1 MPLVSILDE
10 LKKAQAGG
18 YAIPCFDTF
27 EMHGTQGIFD
37 AVEAKRAPV
46 MVGLY
51 TRMFDAPRNVGTP
64 NPRALTDYIRA
75 LAEEATVPVSII
87 LDHGASFEHCVMA
100 LNVGFTDVMYDGSRL
115 PFEENVATTKMV
127 VRAAHAVGAAVEAEL
142 GHVGVGSTYREFG
155 AQGKG
160 FTDPDTVERFVEDTG
175 VDFLAIAIGTAHG
188 LYDGEVNL
196 ALDLLADIRERV
208 DIPLVLH
215 GGSGLS
221 DDQFRA
227 AVAGGIQKINIF
239 TNLAVEST
247 RRMLE
252 NARTEDASFRSM
264 IAQIR
269 ESFRDECARLLDV
282 FGTTG
287 KA

>member
-1 MPLVSILDE
+1 MPLVSILNE
-10 LKKAQAGG
+10 LKKAQASG

-51 TRMFDAPRNVGTP
+51 TRMFDQP

-100 LNVGFTDVMYDGSRL
+100 LNVGFTDVMYDGSQL
-115 PFEENVATTKMV
+115 PFEENVATTKLV

-142 GHVGVGSTYREFG
+142 GHVGTGNTYREFG

-160 FTDPDTVERFVEDTG
+160 FTDPDTVERFVQETG
-175 VDFLAIAIGTAHG
+175 VDFLAIAVGTAHG

-196 ALDLLADIRERV
+196 ALDLLADIRRRV

-252 NARTEDASFRSM
+252 NARTEGASFRSM
-264 IAQIR
+264 TTQIR

>member
-160 FTDPDTVERFVEDTG
+160 FTDPDTVERFVEETG
-175 VDFLAIAIGTAHG
+175 VDFLAIAVGTAHG

>member
-10 LKKAQAGG
+10 LQKAQAGG

-27 EMHGTQGIFD
+27 EMHGTMGILD
-37 AVEAKRAPV
+37 AVEARRAPV
-46 MVGLY
+46 MIGLY
-51 TRMFDAPRNVGTP
+51 TRMFDQP
-64 NPRALTDYIRA
+64 NPRALTQYVRA
-75 LAEEATVPVSII
+75 LAKEATVPVSII
-87 LDHGASFEHCVMA
+87 LDHGASFEHCIMA

-115 PFEENVATTKMV
+115 PFDENVANTREV

-142 GHVGVGSTYREFG
+142 GHVGTGSTYSQFG

-160 FTDPDTVERFVEDTG
+160 FTDPAMVERFVQETG
-175 VDFLAIAIGTAHG
+175 VDCLAVAIGTAHG

-208 DIPLVLH
+208 DIPLALH

-221 DDQFRA
+221 DAQFRA
-227 AVAGGIQKINIF
+227 AVSGGIQKINIF

-247 RRMLE
+247 RRMRE
-252 NARTEDASFRSM
+252 NARSEEASFRTM
-264 IAQIR
+264 VTQIR
-269 ESFRDECARLLDV
+269 EAFRDECGRLLDV

>member
-1 MPLVSILDE
+1 MPLVSILNE

-27 EMHGTQGIFD
+27 EMHGTMGIFD
-37 AVEAKRAPV
+37 AIEAKRAPV

-51 TRMFDAPRNVGTP
+51 TRMFDQP

-87 LDHGASFEHCVMA
+87 LDHGASFEHCIKA
-100 LNVGFTDVMYDGSRL
+100 LHVGFTDVMYDGSRL
-115 PFEENVATTKMV
+115 PFEENVANTQKV
-127 VRAAHAVGAAVEAEL
+127 VQAAHAVGAAVEAEL
-142 GHVGVGSTYREFG
+142 GHVGVGRTYQEFG

-160 FTDPDTVERFVEDTG
+160 FTDPDMVERFVEETG

-196 ALDLLADIRERV
+196 ALDLLAEIRERV

-221 DDQFRA
+221 DEQFQA

-252 NARTEDASFRSM
+252 NARSEGASFRSM
-264 IAQIR
+264 ITQIR
-269 ESFRDECARLLDV
+269 EAFRDECERLLDV